1 MSIRF
6 QCSACGAI
14 HGVNDRAL
22 GRRLR
27 CPACHELVQV
37 APYEPAEGSLPA
49 GDEEIVELEVLE
61 PDVSSGEL
69 DELVVLPP
77 GELKPIT
84 RHYLTPPPIAVIPP
98 PAARRPAES
107 KTSPSLGERPPAAN
121 LAAAGAVRKRQPLL
135 RKRPLQE
142 AEMDMTPM
150 VDVTF
155 QLLIFF
161 MLTASFAMQK
171 SLHVPKPQ
179 TSTTAGGSRTLAD
192 FEQNPEYVVV
202 RVDAF
207 NTFHV
212 SSNLWEDEIEAPSQ
226 QELLVKLRQARKGD
240 AAGHAPRYLLV
251 VASGEALHE
260 RVVMAID
267 AGNEVG
273 MDEVQLVTTE
283 DEQ

>member
-1 MSIRF
+1 
-6 QCSACGAI
+6 
-14 HGVNDRAL
+14 
-22 GRRLR
+22 
-27 CPACHELVQV
+27 LVQV
-37 APYEPAEGSLPA
+37 TPYEDSSGNAP
-49 GDEEIVELEVLE
+49 GDDEVVELEVIE

-69 DELVVLPP
+69 DELIVLPP

-84 RHYLTPPPIAVIPP
+84 RHYLTPPPIAVTPRPVAPRGGPTKAP
-98 PAARRPAES
+98 PAGSNEPPREPATNMS
-107 KTSPSLGERPPAAN
+107 T
-121 LAAAGAVRKRQPLL
+121 AGAVRKRKPLL

-171 SLHVPKPQ
+171 SLNVPKPQ
-179 TSTTAGGSRTLAD
+179 TSTTAGGSRTLED
-192 FEQNPEYVVV
+192 FEQNPDYVVV

-283 DEQ
+283 EEQ